1 MNKQDLF
8 NEIED
13 TKLRYLLTISAES
26 EQMSGRDDS
35 LSLLLDEINKEIY
48 T

>member
-13 TKLRYLLTISAES
+13 TKLRYLLTLSAES
-26 EQMSGRDDS
+26 EQMPGRDDS

>member
-13 TKLRYLLTISAES
+13 TKLRYLLTLSAES
-26 EQMSGRDDS
+26 EQMPGWDDS
-35 LSLLLDEINKEIY
+35 LSLLLAEIDKSIFA
-48 T
+48 